1 MRRIEVRPRASGW
14 VVRVESE
21 DGGTFHHEC
30 ATERQARYFAA
41 IYRLQRACLKMER
54 RHAPS
59 PRGRDRRARR
69 AEDARLTAAL
79 GEGDHAQ

>member
-21 DGGTFHHEC
+21 DGGTFHHQC

-54 RHAPS
+54 RPS
-59 PRGRDRRARR
+59 AGRGDRRASR
-69 AEDARLTAAL
+69 AKDTRLTASL